1 MIRQTDL
8 SNTFRTKLLP
18 AWNEGRRFVDVCGG
32 TRSGKTYA
40 ILQLLI
46 LVVANDKIAT
56 INSVCAETMPQLKR
70 GAIRDFQAIMRRAEI
85 WNDANWNKTDC
96 IYTFANGAILE
107 FFSLDSDGKVHGLAR
122 DRLFVDEAQNVSWEV
137 VRQLLVRTRGRV
149 IFGYNPTR
157 EFWVHTEIQPRPE
170 CVSINS
176 TYKDNEFLSPEQVR
190 EIEANR
196 KDARWWRV
204 YGEGLVGAYEGVIY
218 DFEQIDALPDKGG
231 MVEVYGI
238 DFGFTHDPS
247 VAVRCLV
254 HTGRREIYA
263 EQLFYRTQML
273 NTDIVAEL
281 KANGVPP
288 IATIVADSAEPKSIE
303 EIRRSGYR
311 NIEGAYKATR
321 LAEQIA
327 HIKQYKL
334 FVTKNSVEAIRELRA
349 FVWAQDKDG
358 RQLNEPMKGGDHFA
372 DALRYAVFGTT
383 TGNRGKYIISIA

>member
-8 SNTFRTKLLP
+8 STTFCKKLLP
-18 AWNEGRRFVDVCGG
+18 AWNEGKRFLDVCGG
-32 TRSGKTYA
+32 TRSGKTFA

-46 LVVANDKIAT
+46 LVIANDKTPT

-70 GAIRDFQAIMRRAEI
+70 GAIRDFQNIMRRAEL
-85 WNDANWNKTDC
+85 WNDANYNKTDC
-96 IYTFANGAILE
+96 IYTFANGSILE
-107 FFSLDSDGKVHGLAR
+107 FFSLDSEGKIHGLAR
-122 DRLFVDEAQNVSWEV
+122 DRLFVDEAQNIAWEK

-176 TYKDNEFLSPEQVR
+176 TYRDNEFLTAEQVA
-190 EIEANR
+190 EIEANK

-218 DFEQIDALPDKGG
+218 DFEQIDTMPEKGG
-231 MVEVYGI
+231 MVEVYGV

-247 VAVRCLV
+247 VAVRCYI
-254 HTGRREIYA
+254 HTGRKEIYCD
-263 EQLFYRTQML
+263 QLFYRTQML
-273 NTDIVAEL
+273 NSDIVREL
-281 KANGVPP
+281 KANNVPNN
-288 IATIVADSAEPKSIE
+288 ATIIADSAEPKSIE

-327 HIKQYKL
+327 HIKQYRL
-334 FVTKNSVEAIRELRA
+334 FITKSSVEAIKELRT
-349 FVWAQDKDG
+349 FVWAQDRDG
-358 RQLNEPMKGGDHFA
+358 RQLNEPMKGNDHFA
-372 DALRYAVFGTT
+372 DAMRYAVFSTT
-383 TGNRGKYIISIA
+383 TGNKGQYRINIA

>member
-1 MIRQTDL
+1 MIRECDL
-8 SNTFRTKLLP
+8 SSTFRNKLLP
-18 AWNEGRRFVDVCGG
+18 AWNTGKRFLDVCGG

-46 LVVANDKIAT
+46 LVVANDKTAT

-70 GAIRDFQAIMRRAEI
+70 GAIRDFQSIMRKAE
-85 WNDANWNKTDC
+85 WWSDASWNKTDS
-96 IYTFANGAILE
+96 IYTFPNGAILE

-122 DRLFVDEAQNVSWEV
+122 DRLFVDEAQNVKWDV
-137 VRQLLVRTRGRV
+137 VRQLLVRTRHRV
-149 IFGYNPTR
+149 IFGYNPSR
-157 EFWVHTEIQPRPE
+157 EFWVHTEIQHRSE
-170 CVSINS
+170 CASINS
-176 TYKDNEFLSPEQVR
+176 TYKDNEFLTPEQVA

-218 DFEQIDALPDKGG
+218 DFEQIEQMPDKGG

-247 VAVRCLV
+247 VCVRCLV

-273 NTDIVAEL
+273 NSDIVREL
-281 KANGVPP
+281 KAHNVPSN
-288 IATIVADSAEPKSIE
+288 ATIVADSAEPKSIE
-303 EIRRSGYR
+303 EIKRSGYR

-327 HIKQYKL
+327 HIKQYRL
-334 FVTKNSVEAIRELRA
+334 FVSKESVESIRELRA

-358 RQLNEPMKGGDHFA
+358 RMLNEPMKGGDHFA
-372 DALRYAVFGTT
+372 DAMRYAVFGIT
-383 TGNRGKYIISIA
+383 TGRRGQYRISIS

>member
-8 SNTFRTKLLP
+8 SKTFREKLLP
-18 AWNEGRRFVDVCGG
+18 AWNEGKRFLDVCGG

-40 ILQLLI
+40 VLQLLI
-46 LVVANDKIAT
+46 LVVANDKTAT

-70 GAIRDFQAIMRRAEI
+70 GAIRDFQSIMRKAEI
-85 WNDANWNKTDC
+85 WNDACWNKTDS
-96 IYTFANGAILE
+96 IYTFPNGAVLE

-122 DRLFVDEAQNVSWEV
+122 DRLFIDEAQNVSWEV

-149 IFGYNPTR
+149 VFGYNPTR

-176 TYKDNEFLSPEQVR
+176 TYKDNEFLSPEQVA

-196 KDARWWRV
+196 KDVRWWRV
-204 YGEGLVGAYEGVIY
+204 YGEGKVGAYEGVIY
-218 DFEQIDALPDKGG
+218 DFEQIDTMPDKGG

-247 VAVRCLV
+247 VAVRCFI

-273 NTDIVAEL
+273 NSDIVAEL
-281 KANGVPP
+281 KAQGVPMNA
-288 IATIVADSAEPKSIE
+288 IIIADSAEPKSIE
-303 EIRRSGYR
+303 EIRRAGYR

-334 FVTKNSVEAIRELRA
+334 FVTKSSVEAVRELRQ
-349 FVWAQDKDG
+349 FVWATDKDG
-358 RQLNEPMKGGDHFA
+358 RQLNEPMRGGDHFA
-372 DALRYAVFGTT
+372 DAMRYAVFGTS
-383 TGNRGKYIISIA
+383 TGNRGNYRISIA

>member
-8 SNTFRTKLLP
+8 SKTFREKLLP
-18 AWNEGRRFVDVCGG
+18 AWNVGSRFVDVCGG

-46 LVVANDKIAT
+46 LVVANDKAPT

-70 GAIRDFQAIMRRAEI
+70 GAIRDFQSIMRRAEI
-85 WNDANWNKTDC
+85 WNDASWNKTDS
-96 IYTFANGAILE
+96 IYTFPNGAILE

-122 DRLFVDEAQNVSWEV
+122 DRLFVDEAQNVSWDV
-137 VRQLLVRTRGRV
+137 VRQLSVRTKGRV
-149 IFGYNPTR
+149 LFGYNPTR

-176 TYKDNEFLSPEQVR
+176 TYRDNEFLTVEQVR

-218 DFEQIDALPDKGG
+218 DFEQIDTMPDKGG
-231 MVEVYGI
+231 MLEVYGI

-247 VAVRCLV
+247 VAVRCYI
-254 HTGRREIYA
+254 HTGKREIYA
-263 EQLFYRTQML
+263 EQLFYRRQML
-273 NTDIVAEL
+273 NSDIVAEL
-281 KANGVPP
+281 KTQGVPMS
-288 IATIVADSAEPKSIE
+288 ATIIADSAEPKSIE
-303 EIRRSGYR
+303 EIRRCGYR
-311 NIEGAYKATR
+311 NIEGAYKATKI
-321 LAEQIA
+321 AEQIA

-334 FVTKNSVEAIRELRA
+334 FVTKDSIEAISELRA
-349 FVWAQDKDG
+349 FVWAQDRDG
-358 RQLNEPMKGGDHFA
+358 NMLNEPMRGGDHFA
-372 DALRYAVFGTT
+372 DAMRYAVFSTAS
-383 TGNRGKYIISIA
+383 GNRGNYTITIR